1 MRIVSLLPSTTEI
14 VCDLGLSDQ
23 LLGVTVECNWPTG
36 VREGREIVV
45 GTFSNP
51 SMTPAEIDAIVRQR
65 MADGL
70 DLYELDDDA
79 LARCNPDLILSQDLC
94 RVCAVASG
102 DVDAAVQRL
111 NCNANVLQIDP
122 QNLDE
127 VIESINTIAI
137 AAGVPDRG
145 AKYCEE
151 LRSRL
156 RDVERAVSTTS
167 PTTRPKVFVLE
178 WIDPPF
184 GAGHWVPDIISSA
197 GGIPVVARPG
207 QRSVQTTWDE
217 IAAASPDVVLVSPCG
232 YGLDAAADQA
242 RVVIDNLPTT
252 AQVWAVDADAVMVR
266 PGPRLVDGVEA
277 IAAMLH
283 GTSEVPAHVLRRVQ

>member
-14 VCDLGLSDQ
+14 VCDLGLADQ
-23 LLGVTVECNWPTG
+23 LLGVTIECNWPTG
-36 VREGREIVV
+36 VRNGREIVV
-45 GTFSNP
+45 GTFSDP

-70 DLYELDDDA
+70 DLYELNDDA

-122 QNLDE
+122 QNLNE
-127 VIESINTIAI
+127 VIESIRIIAV
-137 AAGVPDRG
+137 AAGVPERG
-145 AKYCEE
+145 ETYCAD
-151 LRSRL
+151 L
-156 RDVERAVSTTS
+156 RDRLQNVESAVSHI
-167 PTTRPKVFVLE
+167 PRANRPKVFVLE

-184 GAGHWVPDIISSA
+184 GAGHWVPDIITSA
-197 GGIPVVARPG
+197 GGTPVVARPG

-217 IAAASPDVVLVSPCG
+217 IDEAMPDIVLVSPCG
-232 YGLDAAADQA
+232 YGLDASTEQA
-242 RVVIDNLPTT
+242 QAVLGKLP
-252 AQVWAVDADAVMVR
+252 AESQVWAIDADAVMVR

-283 GTSEVPAHVLRRVQ
+283 GISEVPTQLLRRVR